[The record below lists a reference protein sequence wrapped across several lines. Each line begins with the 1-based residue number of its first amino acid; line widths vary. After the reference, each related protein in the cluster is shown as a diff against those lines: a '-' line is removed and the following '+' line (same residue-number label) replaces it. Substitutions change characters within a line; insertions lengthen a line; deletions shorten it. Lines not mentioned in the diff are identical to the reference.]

1 MQAVNSQQ
9 QTKQLKQWHD
19 LWFDEHKKAGYVA
32 VTDFRKQYFYGSNDV
47 ERLINATAGKKKQ
60 FISIN
65 AFDVDWENKVF
76 SRETARLKQIRNIAI
91 DIDQYKLGLTVDEA
105 IDEINALVLDD
116 KIPEPNLVLISRGI
130 QLFYTIDRGASPG
143 LAWLVGYITE
153 QFISKLHHV
162 GADSNAKDMS
172 RVMRVPNSIN
182 ERNNSVVKPYIW
194 YDEAYTLQKLQAY
207 CRPLGKFASRKKTK
221 NKIARLPSNL
231 ALEQYYK
238 TNYARRNDL
247 LKLFELRNGDFTGC
261 RDVFIYM
268 LAYHQSLILD
278 SQEDV
283 FRSVKSDIKGIYTR
297 DPKAK
302 KDKVTDSWIRKTVK
316 SAYKDAEGFFNHF
329 KDNGYRIV
337 YQAADGVIK
346 PYKTENV
353 IKKLNITEEEQR
365 AMSTLRSAEIAK
377 EQHAEYKRNKR
388 RSEGV
393 RPRKEYEDER
403 KRRKEIL
410 MQQIKA
416 LREQGLKQK
425 EIAEIVGVSQPRVSK
440 ILKEIK
446 NITGVS
452 V

>member
-9 QTKQLKQWHD
+9 QTKRLKEWYD
-19 LWFDEHKKAGYVA
+19 LWFDEHKRAGYVA
-32 VTDFRKQYFYGSNDV
+32 VTDFKKQYFYGSNDV
-47 ERLINATAGKKKQ
+47 ERLINATIGKERQ

-91 DIDQYKLGLTVDEA
+91 DLDQYKLGLTVDEV
-105 IDEINALVLDD
+105 IDELKALILDD
-116 KIPEPNLVLISRGI
+116 EIPEPNLVLISRGI
-130 QLFYTIDRGASPG
+130 QLFYTIDKGASPS
-143 LAWLVGYITE
+143 LAWLAGYITE
-153 QFISKLHHV
+153 QFISKLQHI

-194 YDEAYTLQKLQAY
+194 NDEAYTLQKLQAY
-207 CRPLGKFASRKKTK
+207 CRPLDKFSSREGTKK
-221 NKIARLPSNL
+221 KIARLPSNL

-261 RDVFIYM
+261 RDFFIYI
-268 LAYHQSLILD
+268 LSYHQSLILD
-278 SQEDV
+278 SEEDV
-283 FRSVKSDIKGIYTR
+283 FHAVKNDIKGIYTR

-302 KDKVTDSWIRKTVK
+302 KDKVTDSWIRKTVR

-329 KDNGYRIV
+329 KANGYRVV
-337 YQAADGVIK
+337 YQTADGVIK
-346 PYKTENV
+346 PYKTDNI
-353 IKKLNITEEEQR
+353 IKMLNITEEEQR
-365 AMSTLRSAEIAK
+365 ALSTLRSARIAK
-377 EQHAEYKRNKR
+377 EQHAKYMRNKR

-393 RPRKEYEDER
+393 RPRQEYENER
-403 KRRKEIL
+403 KQRKEML
-410 MQQIKA
+410 MKQIKK

-425 EIAEIVGVSQPRVSK
+425 EIAEIVGISQPRVSK
-440 ILKEIK
+440 ILKELK
-446 NITGVS
+446 NITGV
-452 V
+452 